1 MKKIIRAFQV
11 INRDGE
17 YAVSTTYN
25 EIDDTGK
32 TIRTNVKDSFY
43 AVDQDLVGH
52 IGAIEEFLKTRIQ
65 E

>member
-43 AVDQDLVGH
+43 AVDPELVGH
-52 IGAIEEFLKTRIQ
+52 IGAVEEFLKTKIQ